1 MSLFKPRTKR
11 PDYFTLHESGKA
23 RLVVRMDDGAICAAH
38 DEDFWTFPD
47 DRNGWEGPLLV
58 HLYRLEAT
66 PRHTMCARVLCAIM
80 EAVQDLPENHTARVA
95 VLESTIRELAED
107 TLANLLPE
115 SRRPTG
121 SFPVFEALGKVL
133 EAITI
138 CEEHP

>member
-1 MSLFKPRTKR
+1 MSLFVPHHKPIE
-11 PDYFTLHESGKA
+11 YFTLHEHEKA

-38 DEDFWTFPD
+38 EDDFWVFPD
-47 DRNGWEGPLLV
+47 DKNGWEGPLLV

-80 EAVQDLPENHTARVA
+80 AAVEDLEENHVARVA
-95 VLESTIRELAED
+95 VLESTIHELAED
-107 TLANLLPE
+107 TLANLVPE

-121 SFPVFEALGKVL
+121 AFPVFKALQLVL
-133 EAITI
+133 QAIDI